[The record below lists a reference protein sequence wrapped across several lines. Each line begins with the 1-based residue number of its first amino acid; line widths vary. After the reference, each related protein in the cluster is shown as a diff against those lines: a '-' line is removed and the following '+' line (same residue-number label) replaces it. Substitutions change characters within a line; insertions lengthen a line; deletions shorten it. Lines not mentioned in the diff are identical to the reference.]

1 LDKIT
6 QICNAVKRKIVPSP
20 KLKRTVEARTEEVR
34 RAVELECERAKLL
47 AEVRL
52 DGSVAKDTW
61 IRDYVDADIFMRVSP
76 ELTKNQLREICLPIA
91 KRALKPN
98 PVTERYAEH
107 PYVESAVK
115 FPSGNLRVNV
125 VPCYNVQKGDWHSAT
140 DRTPYHT
147 EYVRSHISEDQR
159 DEVRL
164 LKAFMR
170 GIGAYGADIKMGGF
184 SGMICE
190 TLVISHGN
198 FRNVLT
204 DFVRWEEGRYI
215 DVENHYAGRM
225 DEVRKVFREPLVV
238 IDPVDKGRNLG
249 AAVRRAQLWNFVA
262 GSRRFTDK
270 PSASFFF
277 EPKIRPLTKTEFRR
291 QMKSRG
297 SDFICIAMRR
307 IDAVV
312 DILWSQLYR
321 TQRALVNLM
330 ESNDFEVIK
339 SAAWSDERALN
350 VIMFELE
357 SSSIPRARKHYGPP
371 ISRLSESS
379 SFLSKHVGNT
389 TTIAGP
395 WIEDDWWTVLKRRPF
410 KSARALVASTLRSGG
425 TNVGVAQLMVQSFK
439 KDAEVYEGLE
449 LGNLVSVNRDFA
461 KFMRS
466 YLAGRP
472 AWFD

>member
-1 LDKIT
+1 
-6 QICNAVKRKIVPSP
+6 
-20 KLKRTVEARTEEVR
+20 
-34 RAVELECERAKLL
+34 
-47 AEVRL
+47 
-52 DGSVAKDTW
+52 
-61 IRDYVDADIFMRVSP
+61 
-76 ELTKNQLREICLPIA
+76 
-91 KRALKPN
+91 
-98 PVTERYAEH
+98 
-107 PYVESAVK
+107 
-115 FPSGNLRVNV
+115 
-125 VPCYNVQKGDWHSAT
+125 
-140 DRTPYHT
+140 
-147 EYVRSHISEDQR
+147 
-159 DEVRL
+159 
-164 LKAFMR
+164 
-170 GIGAYGADIKMGGF
+170 
-184 SGMICE
+184 
-190 TLVISHGN
+190 
-198 FRNVLT
+198 
-204 DFVRWEEGRYI
+204 
-215 DVENHYAGRM
+215 
-225 DEVRKVFREPLVV
+225 
-238 IDPVDKGRNLG
+238 
-249 AAVRRAQLWNFVA
+249 
-262 GSRRFTDK
+262 
-270 PSASFFF
+270 
-277 EPKIRPLTKTEFRR
+277 
-291 QMKSRG
+291 
-297 SDFICIAMRR
+297 MRR

-350 VIMFELE
+350 IIMFELE

-395 WIEDDWWTVLKRRPF
+395 WIEDDRWTVLKRRPF